1 MDIALSILFVGT
13 AYGMIL
19 YIISVGLSVTMGLLG
34 VANLAHGVFAMAG
47 GYIIFELLHRG
58 LMPFWASLIATALLV
73 GAGSFVIERLLFVRV
88 YKAGELDQVLLSIG
102 LIFVASAVAYF
113 IYGPIARTIAVP
125 EALHGNVQLG
135 WRDFPR
141 YRIFLIALGAVTFLA
156 LWLGVERTTF
166 GARVRAA
173 VDNRKMA
180 ESIGINTKRLFSVIF
195 VLGSALAGIGGAVG
209 ADMIGITPGYPLEQL
224 TYFLI
229 VVSVGGLGT
238 VTGPFFA
245 ALLLGI
251 GDSTCKILAPEFGA
265 FFVYIAIF
273 AILLTFPKGL
283 FSRD

>member
-1 MDIALSILFVGT
+1 VDLALSILFVGM

-58 LMPFWASLIATALLV
+58 LMPFWASLIVTAALV
-73 GAGSFVIERLLFVRV
+73 GAGSLIIERLIFVRV
-88 YKAGELDQVLLSIG
+88 YKASELDQVLLSIG

-113 IYGPIARTIAVP
+113 ISGPIPRTIAVP
-125 EALHGNVQLG
+125 QSLHGNVQIG

-141 YRIFLIALGAVTFLA
+141 YRIFLILLGITTFLT
-156 LWLGVERTTF
+156 LWVGIERTNF

-173 VDNRKMA
+173 VDNRGMA
-180 ESIGINTKRLFSVIF
+180 ESIGINTKRLFSLIF

-265 FFVYIAIF
+265 FFVYVAIF
-273 AILLTFPKGL
+273 VVLLAFPKGL
-283 FSRD
+283 FSRE

>member
-1 MDIALSILFVGT
+1 MDLALSILFVGM

-47 GYIIFELLHRG
+47 GYVIFELLHRG
-58 LMPFWASLIATALLV
+58 LMPFWASLIVTAALV
-73 GAGSFVIERLLFVRV
+73 GAGSLIIERLIFVRV
-88 YKAGELDQVLLSIG
+88 YKASELDQVLLSIG

-113 IYGPIARTIAVP
+113 IYGPIPRTIAVP
-125 EALHGNVQLG
+125 PSLHGNIQIG
-135 WRDFPR
+135 WREFPR
-141 YRIFLIALGAVTFLA
+141 YRIFLILLGITTFLT
-156 LWLGVERTTF
+156 LWVGIERTNF

-173 VDNRKMA
+173 VDNRAMA
-180 ESIGINTKRLFSVIF
+180 ESIGINTRRLFSLIF

-224 TYFLI
+224 MYFLI

-273 AILLTFPKGL
+273 AVLLAFPKGL
-283 FSRD
+283 FSRE